1 MQLSFQK
8 PVGFQLRSMTHD
20 RETPMDQ
27 DYRNFVEQ
35 LTETRR
41 HFDVVGEA
49 LRGEIQLVAEGEMN
63 LEKDLGGIRQELT
76 VELSQLKT
84 MLRLSHADL
93 MNRISCLERTV
104 EALVRESNP

>member
-1 MQLSFQK
+1 M
-8 PVGFQLRSMTHD
+8 
-20 RETPMDQ
+20 EQ

-49 LRGEIQLVAEGEMN
+49 LRDEIQLVAEGEMN
-63 LEKDLGGIRQELT
+63 LEKGLGGIRQEMT
-76 VELSQLKT
+76 VELSQVKA

-93 MNRISCLERTV
+93 KHRISCLERIV